1 MFFFALRRINK
12 KKDGE
17 KKTQDGILLEAISQ
31 LGHFHPMAA
40 AQTIGYCHT
49 QPAYRFELFFIFH
62 QSHFLEG
69 VFFSLTRSSHLRFPI
84 FFFFPRLILCL
95 TPVNQLLIAPC
106 PGSPAGE
113 KVVSLSAE
121 DDSNSTPSDSAPIG

>member
-1 MFFFALRRINK
+1 MK

-69 VFFSLTRSSHLRFPI
+69 VFFPH
-84 FFFFPRLILCL
+84 
-95 TPVNQLLIAPC
+95 
-106 PGSPAGE
+106 
-113 KVVSLSAE
+113 KVVSPQVSYFFSSL
-121 DDSNSTPSDSAPIG
+121 D